1 MRWLNSLLEPANL
14 SAAEVEAALTDAG
27 FPIDGRETSPGGDVR
42 LEVEIT
48 SNRGDCLS
56 HLGLAREIAAVTGR
70 APKSPAPPVA
80 RAKGKIGE
88 ALTLE
93 NKVPDVCPRF
103 TAQLIRGARIGP
115 SPKWLAERLESVGQ
129 RPINNAVDVTN
140 YLNFL
145 FGQPAH
151 VFDLAKL
158 AGQRLVVRY
167 ASQGEDLTTLD
178 GKKRKLS
185 RDELVVADGKRAQSL
200 AGVIGGADSEVTAA
214 TRDLVLEAATWDPET
229 VRRAARR
236 HQVKTD
242 ASHRFERYVDAR
254 TIDAPA
260 GFGAALVAEL
270 TGGEL
275 CAGMLDEGRP
285 AEPKGSVVMRTA
297 RCRAL
302 IGAEINDATMYK
314 ALGALGIETRPG
326 DGLTPKSAHRER
338 EAMVLC
344 TIPPWRPDLER
355 EIDLIEEVGR
365 IHGLRH
371 VPIHDRV
378 SVAVRRPQE
387 TERARRE
394 IGGVLAGL
402 GFHEAVTFS
411 FTKPGAA
418 APWLP
423 PGMAALEV
431 EDERRAHEPTLRPS
445 VLTGLLACRKSN
457 QDAGAPGGVR
467 LFEMAAVFGR
477 AEGTGHRAQGTEPKG
492 SGVRGQGSRENGGA
506 PAGVVESR
514 NLGLLMDVPVEG
526 KSASFEDRQSGVR
539 LMRGA
544 VEAVVRTAAGAAGDL
559 RIEGAEPHCA
569 AMEAGAYAR
578 VLLGGRALGYYGLV
592 AGETV
597 RAWGLERPVAGGE
610 LNLDAL
616 LEAYPPR
623 AVVTEPAR
631 FPSIERDLSL
641 IVDEDVTW
649 ERVRALI
656 EGAKVDRLEAVG
668 FVGAY
673 RGKQAGAGKKSVTLR
688 LRFRDAARTLRHEEV
703 DPQVEAVVGLARV
716 RLGAELRTA

>member
-1 MRWLNSLLEPANL
+1 MEASVRWLNSLLEPANL

-27 FPIDGRETSPGGDVR
+27 FPIDGREESPGGDVR

-56 HLGLAREIAAVTGR
+56 HVGLAREIAAVTGR
-70 APKSPAPPVA
+70 TLKSPAAPNPTG
-80 RAKGKIGE
+80 RAKGKVGE

-93 NKVPDVCPRF
+93 NKVPEVCPRF
-103 TAQLIRGARIGP
+103 TAHVIRGAKIGP
-115 SPKWLAERLESVGQ
+115 SPAWLTERLESVGQ

-158 AGQRLVVRY
+158 AGRKLVVRY
-167 ASQGEDLTTLD
+167 ATQGEALTTLD

-185 RDELVVADGKRAQSL
+185 RDELVVADGERAQSL

-254 TIDAPA
+254 TIDGPA
-260 GFGAALVAEL
+260 RFGAALVAEL

-275 CAGMLDEGRP
+275 CGGMLDEGRP
-285 AEPKGSVVMRTA
+285 AEPARSVSMRA
-297 RCRAL
+297 SRCRAI
-302 IGAEINDATMYK
+302 IGVEIDEGAMVR
-314 ALGALGIETRPG
+314 ALGGLGVEC
-326 DGLTPKSAHRER
+326 DGGSTARKGGATLR
-338 EAMVLC
+338 C
-344 TIPPWRPDLER
+344 TIPAWRPDLER

-365 IHGLRH
+365 IHGLKH

-402 GFHEAVTFS
+402 GFHETVTFS
-411 FTKPGAA
+411 FTTPVAA

-445 VLTGLLACRKSN
+445 VLTGLLACRKAN
-457 QDAGAPGGVR
+457 QDSGAPGGVR

-477 AEGTGHRAQGTEPKG
+477 VEGTGHRAQGTGEKA
-492 SGVRGQGSRENGGA
+492 RGEGRGA

-526 KSASFEDRQSGVR
+526 KSASFEDRQRGVR

-544 VEAVVRTAAGAAGDL
+544 VEAVVRTAAGAAGAL
-559 RIEGAEPHCA
+559 RIDGAEPHCA

-592 AGETV
+592 AGETA

-641 IVDEDVTW
+641 IVGEGVTW
-649 ERVRALI
+649 EGVRALV

-688 LRFRDAARTLRHEEV
+688 LRFRDAARTLRHDEV
-703 DPQVEAVVGLARV
+703 DPQVEAVVGLARA